1 MFIKPG
7 PNFKMSKPAKTLLA
21 LGKFK
26 DAHHKGEI
34 KRSIVQAEL
43 TASQKP
49 PAGKREGAGR
59 K

>member
-1 MFIKPG
+1 
-7 PNFKMSKPAKTLLA
+7 MSKPAKTLLA

-26 DAHHKGEI
+26 DAHVKGEI

-43 TASQKP
+43 TANQKP
-49 PAGKREGAGR
+49 PAGKRDGAGR